1 MFRRVLLVVVLA
13 GCAARPS
20 APPPPV
26 TPAEVSHSYYET
38 NLVWMTQWEL
48 NRLLYYK
55 GTLDGA
61 MGPSTATAIR
71 SFEAANDMPVD
82 GAPSS
87 FLLDRLRQ
95 TPSGK

>member
-1 MFRRVLLVVVLA
+1 MFRLVLLVLALA
-13 GCAARPS
+13 GCAVRPS

-26 TPAEVSHSYYET
+26 TPAEVSQSYYET

-48 NRLLYYK
+48 NRLLFYK
-55 GTLDGA
+55 GALDGV
-61 MGPSTATAIR
+61 MGPATASAIR
-71 SFEAANDMPVD
+71 GFETANDMPVD
-82 GAPSS
+82 GVPSY